1 MNMEQTLLKYASLLA
16 QASNVDV
23 KLRRDLFASQAQ
35 LEAVSHML
43 QSAQSDVAAEKVK
56 ATILQQELDSAN
68 MVTEIIQTQA
78 SATSSSMHRVYWLHA
93 LILVMQLADGGVVD
107 CEVSSKV
114 QAVHDSLSQNTK
126 REGEGN
132 QELLPNHV

>member
-1 MNMEQTLLKYASLLA
+1 
-16 QASNVDV
+16 
-23 KLRRDLFASQAQ
+23 
-35 LEAVSHML
+35 ML